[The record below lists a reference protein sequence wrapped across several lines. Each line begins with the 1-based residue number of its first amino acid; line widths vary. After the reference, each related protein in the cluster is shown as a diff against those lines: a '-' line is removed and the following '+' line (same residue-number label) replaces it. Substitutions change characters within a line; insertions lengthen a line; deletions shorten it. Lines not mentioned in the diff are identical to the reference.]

1 VHFVS
6 LRVRAGD
13 DASCLNLNSA
23 QTPRLLGMNPDELD
37 SRRSFSFAKVAEGLS
52 PSAPWMLLAKWSAD
66 EIPAIGDDAS
76 ITWAMRKKVGDTL
89 DYTDER
95 GNTFK
100 VRIVASV
107 ANSILQ
113 GNLLIDERAFVE
125 KFPAEAGYR
134 MFLIDAPS
142 KNVSEIS
149 QTLYRALRDAGLELT
164 PASERLAAFN
174 AVQNTYLNTFQILGG
189 LGLLLGSAGLGIV
202 VLRNVFERRGEF
214 ATLQAIG
221 FRKRALHWLVLN
233 EHAALL
239 WFGLAIGLVSAIV
252 SILPN
257 LLFART
263 ELPFGSLGILLG
275 AILLCGLISAFVAT
289 SLALKGNLL
298 KALRNE

>member
-1 VHFVS
+1 
-6 LRVRAGD
+6 
-13 DASCLNLNSA
+13 
-23 QTPRLLGMNPDELD
+23 
-37 SRRSFSFAKVAEGLS
+37 
-52 PSAPWMLLAKWSAD
+52 MLLAKWSPD

-100 VRIVASV
+100 VRIVASA

-113 GNLLIDERAFVE
+113 GTLLIDERAFVE
-125 KFPAEAGYR
+125 KFPGEAGYR

-149 QTLYRALRDAGLELT
+149 GTLSRALRDVGLELT

-202 VLRNVFERRGEF
+202 VLRNVLERRGEF

-221 FRKRALHWLVLN
+221 FHKRALRRLVLN
-233 EHAALL
+233 EHTVLL
-239 WFGLAIGLVSAIV
+239 GFGLAIGLVSAIV
-252 SILPN
+252 AILPN

-263 ELPFGSLGILLG
+263 GIPMVSLGILLG
-275 AILLCGLISAFVAT
+275 AILLCGLLSTFVAT
-289 SLALKGNLL
+289 SLALRGELL